1 MTPQKFEFTNY
12 NVPVDIA
19 GHTFTLDCSSET
31 GDYLKSVSEN
41 FRSLVREI
49 GSGEKS
55 VEDAAEYGMQVL
67 DHLLGKGAADTIF
80 TGRKKRVSDITDV
93 CLFLTDVAARFQ
105 EERAKLNGNR
115 AQRRGTK
122 TK

>member
-41 FRSLVREI
+41 FRSLAKQI

-67 DHLLGKGAADTIF
+67 DHLLGAGAADTIF

-105 EERAKLNGNR
+105 EEHAKLNSNR
-115 AQRRGTK
+115 AQRRHTK
-122 TK
+122 SK

>member
-41 FRSLVREI
+41 FRGLAREI

-105 EERAKLNGNR
+105 EERTKLNGNR
-115 AQRRGTK
+115 A
-122 TK
+122 

>member
-41 FRSLVREI
+41 FRDLAKQI

-67 DHLLGKGAADTIF
+67 DHLLGAGAADTIF

-115 AQRRGTK
+115 AQRRGAK

>member
-41 FRSLVREI
+41 FRSLAREI

-67 DHLLGKGAADTIF
+67 DRLLGKGAADTIF

-105 EERAKLNGNR
+105 EERTKLNGNR

>member
-41 FRSLVREI
+41 FRDLAKQI

-67 DHLLGKGAADTIF
+67 DHLLGTGAAETIF

-105 EERAKLNGNR
+105 EERTKLNSNR
-115 AQRRGTK
+115 AQRRSTK
-122 TK
+122 SK